1 MWDCGKCG
9 AANREYDLRCHQ
21 CGATWERRKVT
32 WRCSQCEAP
41 NDPFR
46 TTCEQ
51 CGTMRPRRNL
61 REESRRR
68 SDARAELE
76 AAIVEE
82 RRMAIQALGLEVG
95 RLRPATTNARGSV
108 GGHRVDL
115 IWRWPG
121 ESDPFSKVTV
131 AFDDPIGPAGLRVGR
146 NLRRVPRPA
155 VRRLGDTVVVGA
167 RRRRELDEWLTPR
180 RSSVLASPPSL

>member
-1 MWDCGKCG
+1 
-9 AANREYDLRCHQ
+9 
-21 CGATWERRKVT
+21 
-32 WRCSQCEAP
+32 
-41 NDPFR
+41 
-46 TTCEQ
+46 
-51 CGTMRPRRNL
+51 
-61 REESRRR
+61 
-68 SDARAELE
+68 
-76 AAIVEE
+76 
-82 RRMAIQALGLEVG
+82 MAIQALGLEVG

-180 RSSVLASPPSL
+180 RSSVLGATLATSITRQRLVMKRTPPLEGADRIEDAVRSLVADADALA